1 MLRWNI
7 YIYEYTWNIWKVSE
21 GLKSIFSVQNIIKI
35 DSKEVNKDY

>member
-7 YIYEYTWNIWKVSE
+7 YIYEYTWTIWKVSE
-21 GLKSIFSVQNIIKI
+21 GLKIIFSVQNIIKI